1 MVKTRMQLKGEARA
15 KANVLDVCKT
25 LLTKEGGIKGFYRGI
40 GSALMRQVVYT
51 TMRLGIFYTVLDTAK
66 TKYHKVLNP
75 FEKAIASLT
84 AGAISAFMA
93 NPFDLALIRF
103 QADGVL
109 PPAERRN
116 YRNVFNALYRIS
128 TQEGFIN
135 LWKGATPTIV
145 RAMALN
151 LGMLA
156 PYEECKQ
163 RFKKYWGD
171 SKMTYFAS
179 SLVAGFLAA
188 FLCLPFDNI
197 KTKVQKM
204 KKLPDGTYPY
214 KGFFDGFKKS
224 IVNEGVSKLWIG
236 FPVFY
241 VRIGG
246 HAMLTLLYSDTFK
259 HYLGGYFK

>member
-1 MVKTRMQLKGEARA
+1 MQLKGEAKA
-15 KANVLDVCKT
+15 KASVLDVCKT
-25 LLTKEGGIKGFYRGI
+25 LLTKEGGPRAFYRGL

-51 TMRLGIFYTVLDTAK
+51 TMRMGIFYTALDMGK
-66 TKYHKVLNP
+66 QQLGKPLNTLQ
-75 FEKAIASLT
+75 KSIASLT
-84 AGAISAFMA
+84 AGAISAFLA

-103 QADGVL
+103 QADGTL

-116 YRNVFNALYRIS
+116 YKNVFNALARIS
-128 TQEGFIN
+128 SQEGFTN

-151 LGMLA
+151 FGMLT

-171 SKMTYFAS
+171 TKTTYFLAS
-179 SLVAGFLAA
+179 CVAGFLAA

-224 IVNEGVSKLWIG
+224 IMREGISKLWIG

-246 HAMLTLLYSDTFK
+246 HAMLTLLFSDTFK
-259 HYLGGYFK
+259 YYLGHYFK

>member
-1 MVKTRMQLKGEARA
+1 MQLKGEAKARA
-15 KANVLDVCKT
+15 SVLEVCKT
-25 LLTKEGGIKGFYRGI
+25 LFTKEGGIKGFYRGI

-51 TMRLGIFYTVLDTAK
+51 TMRLGIFYTALDVYKST
-66 TKYHKVLNP
+66 YGKVMNP
-75 FEKAIASLT
+75 GEKAIASLT

-109 PPAERRN
+109 PAAERRN
-116 YRNVFNALYRIS
+116 YKNVFNALARIS
-128 TQEGFIN
+128 SQEGFTN
-135 LWKGATPTIV
+135 LWKGASPTIV

-163 RFKKYWGD
+163 RFKKIWGET
-171 SKMTYFAS
+171 KTTYIAS
-179 SLVAGFLAA
+179 SFVAGFLAA
-188 FLCLPFDNI
+188 FLCLPFDNV
-197 KTKVQKM
+197 KTKMQKM
-204 KKLPDGTYPY
+204 KKGPDGKYPY

-224 IVNEGVSKLWIG
+224 IVREGITKLWIG
-236 FPVFY
+236 FPVFF

-246 HAMLTLLYSDTFK
+246 HAILTLLFSDTFK
-259 HYLGGYFK
+259 HYLGHYFK

>member
-1 MVKTRMQLKGEARA
+1 MQLKGEAKA
-15 KANVLDVCKT
+15 KASTWETARDLYN
-25 LLTKEGGIKGFYRGI
+25 KEGGLKGFYKGI

-51 TMRLGIFYTVLDTAK
+51 TMRLGIFYTVLDVAK
-66 TKYHKVLNP
+66 EKYHKTLSP
-75 FEKAIASLT
+75 GEKAIASLT

-103 QADGVL
+103 QADGAL

-116 YRNVFNALYRIS
+116 YKNVFNAIS
-128 TQEGFIN
+128 SISSQEGFTN

-163 RFKKYWGD
+163 RLKVYWGE
-171 SKMTYFAS
+171 SYKTYGAAS
-179 SLVAGFLAA
+179 FVAGFLAA
-188 FLCLPFDNI
+188 FLCLPFDNV

-204 KKLPDGTYPY
+204 KAGPDGKTPY
-214 KGFFDGFKKS
+214 AGFFDCFKKS
-224 IVNEGVSKLWIG
+224 IVREGFTKLWVG

-246 HAMLTLLYSDTFK
+246 HAMLTLLFSDAFK
-259 HYLGGYFK
+259 HYFNKTK

>member
-1 MVKTRMQLKGEARA
+1 MQLKGEARA
-15 KANVLDVCKT
+15 KASVLDVCRT
-25 LLTKEGGIKGFYRGI
+25 LMTKEGGIKAFYKGI

-51 TMRLGIFYTVLDTAK
+51 TMRLGIFYTALDTAK
-66 TKYHKVLNP
+66 QRYNKILNP

-84 AGAISAFMA
+84 AGAISAFLA

-103 QADGVL
+103 QADGAL
-109 PPAERRN
+109 PPVERRN
-116 YRNVFNALYRIS
+116 YKNVFNALGRIVS
-128 TQEGFIN
+128 QEGVGN

-171 SKMTYFAS
+171 SRRTYFAS
-179 SLVAGFLAA
+179 SAVAGFLAA
-188 FLCLPFDNI
+188 FMCLPFDNV

-204 KKLPDGTYPY
+204 KQLPDRSYPY
-214 KGFFDGFKKS
+214 TGFFDCFKKS
-224 IVNEGVSKLWIG
+224 ILREGISKLWIG

-246 HAMLTLLYSDTFK
+246 HAMLTLLFSDAFK
-259 HYLGGYFK
+259 YYFGHYFK

>member
-1 MVKTRMQLKGEARA
+1 MFRATR
-15 KANVLDVCKT
+15 
-25 LLTKEGGIKGFYRGI
+25 I

-51 TMRLGIFYTVLDTAK
+51 TMRLGIFYTILDVSK
-66 TKYHKVLNP
+66 EKYGKVLSP
-75 FEKAIASLT
+75 AEKAAASLL
-84 AGAISAFMA
+84 AGAVSAFTA

-103 QADGVL
+103 QADGTL

-116 YRNVFNALYRIS
+116 YKNVFNALSKIS
-128 TQEGFIN
+128 STEGFTN

-163 RFKKYWGD
+163 RLKKYWGE
-171 SKMTYFAS
+171 SYKTYAAS
-179 SLVAGFLAA
+179 SFVAGFLAA
-188 FLCLPFDNI
+188 FLCLPFDNV

-204 KKLPDGTYPY
+204 RKGPDGKFPY
-214 KGFFDGFKKS
+214 AGFFDCFKKS
-224 IVNEGVSKLWIG
+224 ILREGVTKLWIG

-246 HAMLTLLYSDTFK
+246 HAMLTLLVSDALKNIFLK
-259 HYLGGYFK
+259 KK

>member
-1 MVKTRMQLKGEARA
+1 MVKTRMQLKGEAKARA
-15 KANVLDVCKT
+15 SVVDVCRT
-25 LLTKEGGIKGFYRGI
+25 LMLKEGGVRAFYRGI

-66 TKYHKVLNP
+66 QKYNRALSP
-75 FEKAIASLT
+75 FEKGIASLT

-103 QADGVL
+103 QADGAL

-116 YRNVFNALYRIS
+116 YGNVFSALVRITS
-128 TQEGFIN
+128 QEGFTN

-163 RFKKYWGD
+163 RFKKFWGD
-171 SKMTYFAS
+171 SKKTYFAS

-188 FLCLPFDNI
+188 FMCLPFDNV

-204 KKLPDGTYPY
+204 KKLPDGSYPY
-214 KGFFDGFKKS
+214 RGFFDAFKKS
-224 IVNEGVSKLWIG
+224 IGREGVTKLWIG

-246 HAMLTLLYSDTFK
+246 HAMLTLLFSDTFK
-259 HYLGGYFK
+259 FYFGHYFK

>member
-1 MVKTRMQLKGEARA
+1 M
-15 KANVLDVCKT
+15 DVSKQQ
-25 LLTKEGGIKGFYRGI
+25 YN
-40 GSALMRQVVYT
+40 
-51 TMRLGIFYTVLDTAK
+51 
-66 TKYHKVLNP
+66 KVLNP
-75 FEKAIASLT
+75 GEKAAASLL
-84 AGAISAFMA
+84 AGAASAFMA

-103 QADGVL
+103 QADGAL
-109 PPAERRN
+109 PVSERRN
-116 YRNVFNALYRIS
+116 YKNVFNAVSRI
-128 TQEGFIN
+128 TAEEGFFN

-163 RFKKYWGD
+163 RLKPYWGTGY
-171 SKMTYFAS
+171 KTCIAS
-179 SLVAGFLAA
+179 SFVAGFLAA

-204 KKLPDGTYPY
+204 KRGADGKLPYQ
-214 KGFFDGFKKS
+214 GFFDCFKKS
-224 IVNEGVSKLWIG
+224 IRNEGLSKLWVG

-246 HAMLTLLYSDTFK
+246 HAMLTLLISDSLK
-259 HYLGGYFK
+259 YLTGMRA

>member
-1 MVKTRMQLKGEARA
+1 MQIKGEAKT
-15 KANVLDVCKT
+15 KASTWGTCKD
-25 LLTKEGGIKGFYRGI
+25 LWTKEGGIKGFYKGI

-51 TMRLGIFYTVLDTAK
+51 TMRLGIFYTVLDMAK
-66 TKYHKVLNP
+66 EKYNKILSP
-75 FEKAIASLT
+75 GEKAIASLS

-103 QADGVL
+103 QADGTL

-116 YRNVFNALYRIS
+116 YKNVFNALSQIS
-128 TQEGFIN
+128 AQEGFTN
-135 LWKGATPTIV
+135 LWKGAAPTIV

-156 PYEECKQ
+156 PYEEAKQ
-163 RFKKYWGD
+163 RLRKYWGD
-171 SKMTYFAS
+171 SYKTFGAAS
-179 SLVAGFLAA
+179 FIAGFLAA
-188 FLCLPFDNI
+188 FLCLPFDNV

-204 KKLPDGTYPY
+204 KPGPDGKLPYT
-214 KGFFDGFKKS
+214 GFFDAFRKS
-224 IVNEGVSKLWIG
+224 IAREGVTKLWVG

-246 HAMLTLLYSDTFK
+246 HAMLTLLFSDAFK
-259 HYLGGYFK
+259 HYFK

>member
-1 MVKTRMQLKGEARA
+1 MVKTRMQLKGEAKA
-15 KANVLDVCKT
+15 KASVIDVCKT
-25 LLTKEGGIKGFYRGI
+25 LFTKEGGVRAFYRGI

-66 TKYHKVLNP
+66 QKRNKALNP
-75 FEKAIASLT
+75 FEKGVASIT

-103 QADGVL
+103 QADGTL
-109 PPAERRN
+109 PAAERRN
-116 YRNVFNALYRIS
+116 YRNVFHALYRIIS
-128 TQEGFIN
+128 QEGVVN

-151 LGMLA
+151 LGMLT

-171 SKMTYFAS
+171 TKTTYFAAS
-179 SLVAGFLAA
+179 CVAGFLAA
-188 FLCLPFDNI
+188 FMCLPFDNV

-204 KKLPDGTYPY
+204 KRLPDGTYPY
-214 KGFFDGFKKS
+214 KGFFDGFRKS
-224 IVNEGVSKLWIG
+224 IVNEGVTKLWIG

-246 HAMLTLLYSDTFK
+246 HAMLTLLFSDTFK
-259 HYLGGYFK
+259 YYFGHYFR